1 MVNDEEFTK
10 QEILGALEK
19 FDSSRVQGEDGMNS
33 SILLQT
39 YKCFPNFFTEIY
51 NACLRRGYFP
61 KQWKRSIVKPGKEGS
76 TEVTK
81 YRPISLLNVG
91 RKVLETLLIGRINH
105 HILSNRLLSE
115 NQYGFLPQKSTVNA
129 AMAAKGFVWEN
140 LQQKKFVVMISMDV
154 TGAFDAA
161 WWPSI
166 LSK

>member
-1 MVNDEEFTK
+1 MVGNWSSDGVHHKCIRQQTLEPLHMVDDEEFTK
-10 QEILGALEK
+10 QEILGALGK

-61 KQWKRSIVKPGKEGS
+61 KQWKRSIILPIVKPGKEES

-91 RKVLETLLIGRINH
+91 SKVLETLLIGRINH
-105 HILSNRLLSE
+105 HVLSNRLLNE
-115 NQYGFLPQKSTVNA
+115 N
-129 AMAAKGFVWEN
+129 
-140 LQQKKFVVMISMDV
+140 
-154 TGAFDAA
+154 
-161 WWPSI
+161 
-166 LSK
+166 